1 MVHQEGTQIQVQ
13 LFHHVWCYTYVYCN
27 TVYIYIY
34 MIYRYTDIYIYIVF
48 NDLFMVIDFT
58 IGEFKVI

>member
-1 MVHQEGTQIQVQ
+1 
-13 LFHHVWCYTYVYCN
+13 
-27 TVYIYIY
+27 
-34 MIYRYTDIYIYIVF
+34 MIYRYTDRIYIYIYIVF